1 MSSQGNKKA
10 KRVSYFMNI
19 KTIINA
25 RSIWTTIILAVLF
38 FILAITVLQQSN
50 PGTELPNRD
59 YGFYIYIGKQILKGK
74 MPYKDAWDSKPP
86 AIFYLNAFALGLG
99 RGLRWGVWLVEF
111 AFLFSAITASYSLI
125 KKLWGIAPALFGI
138 FVWVWGMNATLQG
151 GNYTEE
157 YPLVFHFLALIILLY
172 LLQNPKQRLLNL
184 TLGLLFSM
192 SFLFRPNNALV
203 ETVIIIV
210 LGTTLLWK
218 QDISALVTTVFWVT
232 LGIAIPLAITSV
244 YFAYHGLFI
253 AMLDASIFYNFA
265 YSAAKMSAT
274 SPLKV
279 GLTYLTFA
287 AWLGLIGYA
296 LVIINWKETLR
307 GTYSPVFVVLLVGA
321 PAAVFLS
328 DLAKRNYGHYFMN
341 WLPFIAL
348 LSAYVLKT
356 AIEKSPL
363 KKKQLTF
370 TDTQI
375 NFLPI
380 ASLIIVCGIF
390 ITNGHAS
397 TYMKAVDRLF
407 TSAEKELRSP
417 IAVYVD
423 NHTNP
428 GEYVLFWA
436 TNPGEYFMAHRNA
449 PNAAL
454 FYPYLVG
461 SDVADQLNKDY
472 LEGIIRNKPVL
483 IVDLGRLSIPSLD
496 PVKREEQKKMG
507 VYPADP
513 PENMDEVLK
522 FIEDNY
528 YLEAVVK
535 EKAVYRLH
543 GSNAP

>member
-1 MSSQGNKKA
+1 
-10 KRVSYFMNI
+10 MNI
-19 KTIINA
+19 KAINNTRNLWA
-25 RSIWTTIILAVLF
+25 TIILAALF
-38 FILAITVLQQSN
+38 FILTITVLKQAN

-59 YGFYIYIGKQILKGK
+59 SGFYIYIGKQILKGNL
-74 MPYKDAWDSKPP
+74 PYQTAWDSKPP
-86 AIFYLNAFALGLG
+86 AIFYLNAFAIGLG
-99 RGLRWGVWLVEF
+99 RGLRWGVWLVQF
-111 AFLFSAITASYSLI
+111 AFLFSAITASYILM
-125 KKLWGIAPALFGI
+125 KKLWGIAPALFGV

-157 YPLVFHFLALIILLY
+157 YPLVFHFLALILLLY

-192 SFLFRPNNALV
+192 SFLFRSNNAIV
-203 ETVIIIV
+203 EMVTIV
-210 LGTTLLWK
+210 VFGVTLLWRR
-218 QDISALVTTVFWVT
+218 DLSAFFTAVIWVT
-232 LGIAIPLAITSV
+232 LGIAIPLIITSA
-244 YFAYHGLFI
+244 YFAYHGLFQ
-253 AMLDASIFYNFA
+253 AMLEASIFYNFA

-274 SPLKV
+274 SPLEV
-279 GLTYLTFA
+279 GFTYLTFA
-287 AWLGLIGYA
+287 AWLGLIGYV
-296 LVIINWKETLR
+296 LVVIRWKETLK
-307 GTYSPVFVVLLVGA
+307 GTYAPLFVILLVGA

-356 AIEKSPL
+356 TIEKFPL
-363 KKKQLTF
+363 KKEQQSF
-370 TDTQI
+370 TDAQT

-380 ASLIIVCGIF
+380 TSLVIACGIF
-390 ITNGHAS
+390 IANGHAS
-397 TYMKAVDRLF
+397 VYMKAVDRFF
-407 TSAEKELRSP
+407 TSADRELRSP

-436 TNPGEYFMAHRNA
+436 TNPGEYFMARRNA

-461 SDVADQLNKDY
+461 SEVADQLNEDY

-483 IVDLGRLSIPSLD
+483 IVDLGRLSVPSLD
-496 PVKREEQKKMG
+496 PAKREEQKKIG

-513 PENMDEVLK
+513 QKNLDEVLK
-522 FIEDNY
+522 FIEENY

-535 EKAVYRLH
+535 EKEVYRLN
-543 GSNAP
+543 GSKAP